1 MNQRELIH
9 RLKIAVSNI
18 SKNPKTAARVACLLE
33 DFVASMEEIAHDLEA
48 KSDEQVAK
56 DLEEI
61 VAVLLEAE

>member
-1 MNQRELIH
+1 MGRNKEELLD
-9 RLKIAVSNI
+9 RLKIAVDII
-18 SKNPKTAARVACLLE
+18 SKNSITAAEISCLLR

-61 VAVLLEAE
+61 IAVLL